1 MYTEKSLLVH
11 KEKELSKDI
20 HIQLIICL
28 DCNHYLHSTEVKQMA
43 NTYGLFTLFPNAN
56 CIFQIKIIENCTIWL
71 VRTYWHITH
80 THTHT
85 IRFYKCFP
93 FPNASNWHLRRRR
106 HRLEYTLKAN
116 RFHFILGNNWLVT
129 PVTYTDTHTHTKL
142 FPFMLDVQSETVR
155 ERERWG
161 LKSVKMR

>member
-1 MYTEKSLLVH
+1 MYTEKPLLVH

-43 NTYGLFTLFPNAN
+43 NAYVLFTLFPNAN

-80 THTHT
+80 THTPYGFT
-85 IRFYKCFP
+85 SVFLFQMQVIDTYVDVGID
-93 FPNASNWHLRRRR
+93 SN
-106 HRLEYTLKAN
+106 
-116 RFHFILGNNWLVT
+116 
-129 PVTYTDTHTHTKL
+129 TH
-142 FPFMLDVQSETVR
+142 
-155 ERERWG
+155 
-161 LKSVKMR
+161 